1 MPKSTLATT
10 TIKAY
15 FDKTVQTATP
25 TVLIS
30 NVNSSTLELVKSGKT
45 VMLRGIL
52 NLSSDTLGYQKIFN
66 VPEGYRPY
74 GPISITPYN
83 GTEITWLFGDYAG
96 DFSTQ
101 AKVLSAGL
109 HYFTSTWLVG

>member
-1 MPKSTLATT
+1 MATS
-10 TIKAY
+10 TIKA
-15 FDKTVQTATP
+15 FISKDIQTATP
-25 TVLIS
+25 TVLIT
-30 NVNSSTLELVKSGKT
+30 VNSSSLELVKNGKT
-45 VMLRGIL
+45 VMLRGVL
-52 NLSSDTLGYQKIFN
+52 NLPSASSSNQKIFN
-66 VPEGYRPY
+66 VPVGYRPY

-109 HYFTSTWLVG
+109 HYFTSVWLVG